1 MYLQGQIENMRCW
14 PIFLFLFL
22 QAEAQTRP
30 NIIFIMSDDHDESA
44 ISAYRNNLIATP
56 NLDRLAKEGM
66 RFTRSFV
73 GNSICGPSRA
83 TLLTGQH
90 SHINKFRTNQDRF
103 DSTLVTLPHLLQQGG
118 YQTALIGKWHL
129 SSYPTGFQY
138 WNILPG
144 QGQYYQPRFI
154 SMKGDT
160 ITQNGYATSVITAKA
175 IHWMA
180 SNQSKKP
187 FALFVHHKAPHRNF
201 MPEVNQLVKFVNR
214 KFPEPA
220 TLFVDTVG
228 KGKAW
233 QLQTMS
239 ILYNLQLCSDLKVD
253 PAYLRDLPA
262 YAPTTNEVSYYHSI
276 FSRVPQAQRDS
287 LRTIYAERG
296 KIIRDKRPLGQELLR
311 YKYQW
316 YLQDYLACVA
326 SVDESVGRI
335 LTEVDRLGIAKN
347 TLVVYTSDQ
356 GMFLGE
362 NGWFDKRWMYDYA
375 MQTPLLMRWPAV
387 IPRSTTQTAMVQNID
402 WAPTLLEAA
411 GLAIPSAMQGLSMLS
426 LMRGVSVKLDR
437 DYLYYQFYEYNADH
451 TVLPHYGIRGERY
464 KLIYFYTVGEW
475 ELYDLEY
482 DPREQNN
489 LATLPAFQPLLK
501 ELKGELERQ
510 RVKYR
515 VPLEN

>member
-1 MYLQGQIENMRCW
+1 MRCW
-14 PIFLFLFL
+14 PILLFFFF
-22 QAEAQTRP
+22 QAGAQSRP
-30 NIIFIMSDDHDESA
+30 NIIFIMSDDHDENA
-44 ISAYRNNLIATP
+44 ISAYRNNLISTP
-56 NLDRLAKEGM
+56 NIDRIAKEGM

-90 SHINKFRTNQDRF
+90 SHANGFRTNHDRF
-103 DSTLVTLPHLLQQGG
+103 DSTLITLPHLLARGG

-160 ITQNGYATSVITAKA
+160 TTRNGYATSVITDEALQ
-175 IHWMA
+175 WLE
-180 SNQSKKP
+180 SNHSKKP

-201 MPEVNQLVKFVNR
+201 MPEVKQLKNFINR

-220 TLFVDTVG
+220 SLFADTAG
-228 KGKAW
+228 RGKAW

-239 ILYNLQLCSDLKVD
+239 IFRDLQLCSDLKVD
-253 PAYLRDLPA
+253 PSYIQDIPEYRPSAY
-262 YAPTTNEVSYYHSI
+262 EISYYQSI
-276 FSRVPQAQRDS
+276 FNRVPQLQRDS
-287 LRTIYAERG
+287 LRAIYAERG
-296 KIIRDKRPLGQELLR
+296 KILRDKKPLGKDLLR

-316 YLQDYLACVA
+316 YMQDYLACVA

-335 LTEVDRLGIAKN
+335 LDELDRLGIADN
-347 TLVVYTSDQ
+347 TLVIYTSDQ

-362 NGWFDKRWMYDYA
+362 NGWFDKRWMYDYS

-387 IPRSTTQTAMVQNID
+387 IPRSTVQTAMVQNID
-402 WAPTLLEAA
+402 WAPTLLDAA
-411 GLAIPSAMQGLSMLS
+411 GLVMPASMQGLSMLS
-426 LMRGVSVKLDR
+426 LMKGTSVKLPR
-437 DYLYYQFYEYNADH
+437 EYLYYQFYEYNADH

-475 ELYDLEY
+475 ELYDLEN
-482 DPREQNN
+482 DPREQHN
-489 LATLPAFQPLLK
+489 LVALPAYQGLLK
-501 ELKGELERQ
+501 DLKSELQRQ
-510 RVKYR
+510 RIRYGAQE
-515 VPLEN
+515 EN